1 MYLHIMHGHYKYG
14 KEPKVIFNAS
24 NQICLIK
31 YMQKKKL
38 QQAQN
43 ALIEIRILV
52 RNATEQ
58 IIRKTKNI
66 SI

>member
-1 MYLHIMHGHYKYG
+1 MYLHIMHGHYKYE

-24 NQICLIK
+24 NIICLIK

-58 IIRKTKNI
+58 IISKTKNM